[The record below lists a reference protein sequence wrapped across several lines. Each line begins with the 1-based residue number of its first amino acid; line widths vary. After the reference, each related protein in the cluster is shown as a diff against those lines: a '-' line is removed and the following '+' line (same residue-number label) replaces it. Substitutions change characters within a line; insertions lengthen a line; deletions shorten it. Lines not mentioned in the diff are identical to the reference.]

1 MKIADCLILDALKP
15 FDPKQKCWPD
25 KAGPIFFENLSFLEG
40 DTTPDR
46 AILYVSTY
54 ELLTKSNSITID
66 DCFVVCCGAPAGVLP
81 FPVRCHVISLREDVS
96 VFSVY
101 NTLNQLFQKLW
112 KWDTALNAALLSGSD
127 AQTFID
133 LSEHLFSNPVVLLTD
148 TLHVAAISQKID
160 VSHPDIQF
168 MQENK
173 YLPEHMV
180 QQITS
185 KPYLETSE
193 SFHTIGFYYPP
204 NYINC
209 TIVIR
214 KYDQNPWHL
223 NIICMY
229 GVNVEP
235 TDCDLVLLDTLGEYI
250 LAAAKHQPEINAQF
264 NSRSS
269 SFLYS
274 LLADTV
280 ASEAELTVAASL
292 LDLPLNDRYQLYV
305 VSFPIPLESHS
316 RYVLL
321 NLEQLLPSSLKLIY
335 HESILILDQI
345 SADGTSHEKYIM
357 NALQLLLPIN
367 NAFCGISQVFS
378 DLRLLRDVF
387 HLARRTAEIGYRLNP
402 DVVYYSFRD
411 YYSYVLLS
419 ASAQSRT
426 LPLLYIQQL
435 DQLADYDRRHNSD
448 NMVLLCKLLEHERSI
463 TDVSKEMHLHRNS
476 VLYRVAKIEQILG
489 MSLDDPDVRL
499 HLLLSFKALNLL
511 KRATELP
518 KEGSTMEPDIGE

>member
-15 FDPKQKCWPD
+15 FNPEQKSWPE
-25 KAGPIFFENLSFLEG
+25 KARTLFFENLSFWEG
-40 DTTPDR
+40 DTDPDR
-46 AILYVSTY
+46 NTLYVTTY
-54 ELLTKSNSITID
+54 ELLMKSKAITLD
-66 DCFVVCCGAPAGVLP
+66 DFFVICCGVPAEDLSCPVCC
-81 FPVRCHVISLREDVS
+81 HMISLQEDVS

-101 NTLNQLFQKLW
+101 NTLNQLFQRLW
-112 KWDTALNAALLSGSD
+112 KWDTKLNAALLSGSD

-133 LSEHLFSNPVVLLTD
+133 LSEHLFVNPVVLLTD
-148 TLHVAAISQKID
+148 TLHVAAISKKIK

-168 MQENK
+168 MQDNK

-214 KYDQNPWHL
+214 KYDQNPWHM

-250 LAAAKHQPEINAQF
+250 LAAAKHQQEIKAQF

-280 ASEAELTVAASL
+280 ASEAELTMTASL
-292 LDLPLNDRYQLYV
+292 LDLPLNGKYQLYV
-305 VSFPIPLESHS
+305 VSFPIPLKSHS
-316 RYVLL
+316 QYVLL
-321 NLEQLLPSSLKLIY
+321 NLEQLLPSFLKLIY
-335 HESILILDQI
+335 HESVLILDQV
-345 SADGTSHEKYIM
+345 SADGASHEKQIM

-378 DLRLLRDVF
+378 DLHLLRDVF
-387 HLARRTAEIGYRLNP
+387 HLTRRAAEIGYQLNP
-402 DVVYYSFRD
+402 DNVYYSFQD
-411 YYSYVLLS
+411 YYSYVLLF
-419 ASAQSRT
+419 ASSQSRT

-448 NMVLLCKLLEHERSI
+448 NMVLLCKLLEHERNI
-463 TDVSKEMHLHRNS
+463 TNVSREMHLHRNS
-476 VLYRVAKIEQILG
+476 VLYRVNKIEQILG

-499 HLLLSFKALNLL
+499 HLMLSFKALSLL
-511 KRATELP
+511 TKAEKLQSALSEETA
-518 KEGSTMEPDIGE
+518 SGE